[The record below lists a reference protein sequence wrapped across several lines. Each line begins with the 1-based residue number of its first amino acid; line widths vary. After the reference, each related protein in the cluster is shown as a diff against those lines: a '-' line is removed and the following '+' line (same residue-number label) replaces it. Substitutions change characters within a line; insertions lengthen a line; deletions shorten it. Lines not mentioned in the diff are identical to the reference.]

1 MKFRRA
7 TALLLAGIMATGLT
21 ACGETKKESDQG
33 EKGKKKN
40 WLFGHGERMKKRNLE
55 RTW

>member
-7 TALLLAGIMATGLT
+7 TALLLAGIMVSGLT

-33 EKGKKKN
+33 EKGEKEKMFIWSWN
-40 WLFGHGERMKKRNLE
+40 IL
-55 RTW
+55 

>member
-33 EKGKKKN
+33 EKGKKKTGY
-40 WLFGHGERMKKRNLE
+40 LVMGSG
-55 RTW
+55 